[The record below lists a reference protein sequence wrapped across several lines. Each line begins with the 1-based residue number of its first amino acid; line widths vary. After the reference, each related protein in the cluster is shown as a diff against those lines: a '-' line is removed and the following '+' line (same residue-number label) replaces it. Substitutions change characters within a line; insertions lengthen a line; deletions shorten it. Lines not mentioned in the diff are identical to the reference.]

1 MNKIFKNKTAI
12 VLFAGP
18 AVILF
23 TVVLFIPICM
33 SIYYSFCDYSTA
45 TRAYTFIG
53 LKNYTDLMKDQTMRT
68 ALKNS
73 LFFLVFS
80 CVSQLIM
87 GLLLAGLLTN
97 IKKGRNFFK
106 NVIYLPCV
114 LSSAA
119 LGLLWMFIFSEKL
132 GINNL
137 LKEIGI
143 KGPLWMSDIN
153 GFIILPMWVIAFV
166 ALWQYVGQSMMLYMA
181 QISGISQSLYE
192 ASYID
197 GATKVK
203 AFRYITLPM
212 WVIAFV
218 ALWQYVG
225 QSMMLYMAQISGINK
240 SLYEASY
247 IDGAT
252 KKQAFR
258 YITLPLV
265 KPMIG
270 TAMSLNAIGSL
281 KFFDLIYSMLG
292 DKTENLK
299 MDVLATY
306 LYRTGFSS
314 KGGNHYG
321 RASAIGV
328 ILVALCLIATAVINK
343 IFKTENYEM

>member
-1 MNKIFKNKTAI
+1 MDKLLKNKTAI
-12 VLFAGP
+12 VIFVAP
-18 AVILF
+18 ALILF
-23 TVVLFIPICM
+23 TAVLFIPIAT
-33 SIYYSFCDYSTA
+33 SFYYALCEFDKA
-45 TRAYTFIG
+45 TRTYNFIG
-53 LKNYTDLMKDQTMRT
+53 FKNFTNLAKDPVMRT

-73 LFFLVFS
+73 LFFLLFS
-80 CVSQLIM
+80 CISQLVM
-87 GLLLAGLLTN
+87 GLLLAALLTN
-97 IKKGRNFFK
+97 INRGRNLFK

-119 LGLLWMFIFSEKL
+119 LGLLWAFLFHAKV

-137 LKEIGI
+137 LLQFGI
-143 KGPLWMSDIN
+143 KGPGWLYSTS
-153 GFIILPMWVIAFV
+153 GFITLPMWVVAFV

-181 QISGISQSLYE
+181 QISGIS
-192 ASYID
+192 
-197 GATKVK
+197 
-203 AFRYITLPM
+203 
-212 WVIAFV
+212 
-218 ALWQYVG
+218 
-225 QSMMLYMAQISGINK
+225 K

-247 IDGAT
+247 IDGAS
-252 KKQAFR
+252 KVKAFR

-299 MDVLATY
+299 MDVLATF

-321 RASAIGV
+321 KASAIGV
-328 ILVALCLIATAVINK
+328 ILVALCLLATAIINK
-343 IFKTENYEM
+343 LFKTENYEM

>member
-1 MNKIFKNKTAI
+1 MDKLLKNKTAI
-12 VLFAGP
+12 FIFFFFFL
-18 AVILF
+18 ILF
-23 TVVLFIPICM
+23 TVVLFIPIGT
-33 SIYYSFCDYSTA
+33 SFYYALCDYDKA
-45 TRAYTFIG
+45 TRSYSYIG
-53 LKNYTDLMKDQTMRT
+53 LDNFRKMLKDPTMRI

-73 LFFLVFS
+73 LFFLLFS
-80 CVSQLIM
+80 CISQLIM

-97 IKKGRNFFK
+97 IKTGRNFFK
-106 NVIYLPCV
+106 NVIYMPCV

-119 LGLLWMFIFSEKL
+119 LGLLWAFLFHAKV

-137 LKEIGI
+137 LLVFGI
-143 KGPLWMSDIN
+143 KGPGWLYETK
-153 GFIILPMWVIAFV
+153 GFITLPMWVIAFV

-197 GATKVK
+197 GATKRK
-203 AFRYITLPM
+203 AFRYITLPL
-212 WVIAFV
+212 I
-218 ALWQYVG
+218 
-225 QSMMLYMAQISGINK
+225 
-240 SLYEASY
+240 
-247 IDGAT
+247 
-252 KKQAFR
+252 
-258 YITLPLV
+258 
-265 KPMIG
+265 KPMVG

-321 RASAIGV
+321 YASAIGV
-328 ILVALCLIATAVINK
+328 VLVVLCLLATAVINR
-343 IFKTENYEM
+343 IFKTESYEM

>member
-1 MNKIFKNKTAI
+1 MDKLLKNKTAI
-12 VLFAGP
+12 IIFVAP
-18 AVILF
+18 ALILF
-23 TVVLFIPICM
+23 TVVLFIPIAT
-33 SIYYSFCDYSTA
+33 SFYYALCDYSKT
-45 TRAYTFIG
+45 TRSYTFIG
-53 LKNYTDLMKDQTMRT
+53 FKNFVNLAKDPTMRI

-73 LFFLVFS
+73 LFFLFFS
-80 CVSQLIM
+80 CISQLIF
-87 GLLLAGLLTN
+87 GVLLAALLTN

-119 LGLLWMFIFSEKL
+119 LGLLWAFLFHAKV

-137 LKEIGI
+137 LLQFGI
-143 KGPLWMSDIN
+143 KGPGWLYDTK
-153 GFIILPMWVIAFV
+153 GFITLPMWVIAFV

-197 GATKVK
+197 GANKVK
-203 AFRYITLPM
+203 AFRYITLP
-212 WVIAFV
+212 
-218 ALWQYVG
+218 L
-225 QSMMLYMAQISGINK
+225 L
-240 SLYEASY
+240 
-247 IDGAT
+247 
-252 KKQAFR
+252 
-258 YITLPLV
+258 

-321 RASAIGV
+321 KASAIGV
-328 ILVALCLIATAVINK
+328 VLVVLCLLATAIINK
-343 IFKTENYEM
+343 LFKTENYEM